1 MKALGQTVVIKMQK
15 EEVKNKSGLILTDH
29 TTAKIRYKKGEVV
42 TCGSEVED
50 LSPGD
55 MVHYDHAAASDFMH
69 EGETFWIVDNKRLS
83 CEIIRL

>member
-1 MKALGQTVVIKMQK
+1 MKALGQTIVIKTQK

-29 TTAKIRYKKGEVV
+29 TTAKIRFKKGEVI

-55 MVHYDHAAASDFMH
+55 MVHYDHAAASDFIH
-69 EGETFWIVDNKRLS
+69 EGETFWIVDNRSVKVKL
-83 CEIIRL
+83 